1 MQPNLIPSSVFRPAP
16 LRLWYVTNG
25 ELTVGPVVPLAYWIR
40 GVEGGRVPDF
50 CHVSHAASRRVAARS
65 ARSEEIAALSSK
77 TGAKAPSAQQLA
89 EWARPVERI
98 KDEEELSHTVT
109 WLSLV
114 ATGAESAMFHYRRRN
129 AKVLVTRSVLGP
141 ISRERLGYALPE
153 NDLVL
158 QAARLGR
165 PVFGPPYGPTEDAL
179 AIRFAG
185 SRGGVG
191 AAAMVPIFVAGNLT
205 AMLELS
211 RPGHAFRRSD
221 LQRAE
226 RVVQH
231 AMRTRSN

>member
-1 MQPNLIPSSVFRPAP
+1 MEHHPIPGSVFRPAP
-16 LRLWYVTNG
+16 PPLWYVTNG
-25 ELTVGPVVPLAYWIR
+25 ELTVGPVVTGLLIK
-40 GVEGGRVPDF
+40 GVEFGRVPDY
-50 CHVSHAASRRVAARS
+50 CQVSPYRGEWRTLSSVR
-65 ARSEEIAALSSK
+65 EIAALNSK
-77 TGAKAPSAQQLA
+77 ASGKAPSADQLA

-98 KDEEELSHTVT
+98 KDEEELAHTVT

-129 AKVLVTRSVLGP
+129 TKALITRSVLGP
-141 ISRERLGYALPE
+141 ISNERLGYALPE
-153 NDLVL
+153 QDLVL
-158 QAARLGR
+158 KAARLGR
-165 PVFGPPYGPTEDAL
+165 PVSGPPYGQTEDAL

-191 AAAMVPIFVAGNLT
+191 AAAMIPLFVAGTLT

-226 RVVQH
+226 RLAQQ
-231 AMRTRSN
+231 AMRIRAN